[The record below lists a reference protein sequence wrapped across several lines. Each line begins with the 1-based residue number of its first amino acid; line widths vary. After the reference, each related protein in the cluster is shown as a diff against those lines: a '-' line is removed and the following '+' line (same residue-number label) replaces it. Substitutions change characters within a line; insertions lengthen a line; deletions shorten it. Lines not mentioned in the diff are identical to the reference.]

1 MWNYLTKTNKPC
13 LSIKLFRVLLK
24 DKILIG
30 RTDMSPIIL
39 VTGATGF
46 VGSHLV
52 QALSAK
58 GYQIRALVRD
68 GAKTDSLRALGCDI
82 ALGDVT
88 DISSLDKAMQGIDV
102 VYHLVGIRR
111 ETRKQSFESVNSQG
125 TKNVVDAMIKANLR
139 RLIFVSIVKADPNS
153 RSRYLRSKW
162 FAEEAIRESSL
173 SSTIFRSAVIYGEGG
188 EAFTTLV
195 NMVRT
200 APIVPVV
207 GNGLYKMQP
216 LFVGDLIEC
225 LVRTLDNEETLG
237 RLYEIGGP
245 EAMSFNEVLQAIGE
259 TYGKRTRL
267 LHQPAFM
274 VKPFLGI
281 LENLLPRPLLT
292 REELELLFVDTICD
306 VQEARRVFG
315 QPSTTLKEGL
325 LRAFPMQAE

>member
-1 MWNYLTKTNKPC
+1 
-13 LSIKLFRVLLK
+13 
-24 DKILIG
+24 
-30 RTDMSPIIL
+30 MSPIIL

-46 VGSHLV
+46 VGRHLV
-52 QALSAK
+52 QALRAK

-68 GAKTDSLRALGCDI
+68 SAKADALRALGCEI
-82 ALGDVT
+82 ASGDVT
-88 DISSLDKAMQGIDV
+88 DISSLEKSMQGVDV

-111 ETRKQSFESVNSQG
+111 EIGRQSFESVNTHG

-139 RLIFVSIVKADPNS
+139 RLIFVSIVKADPTS
-153 RSRYLRSKW
+153 HSRYLRSKW

-188 EAFTTLV
+188 EGFTTLV
-195 NMVRT
+195 NMVRN

-216 LFVGDLIEC
+216 LFVGDLVEC
-225 LVRTLDNEETLG
+225 LVRALDNEETSK

-245 EAMSFNEVLQAIGE
+245 ETMTFNEVLRAIGE

-267 LHQPAFM
+267 LHQPAFL

-281 LENLLPRPLLT
+281 MEKLLPKPLLT
-292 REELELLFVDTICD
+292 RDELELLFVDTICD
-306 VQEARRVFG
+306 VQEAKRVFG
-315 QPSTTLKEGL
+315 QPSTALKEGL
-325 LRAFPMQAE
+325 LKAFPPQTK